1 MKNGATVYQY
11 ILTYQGEYSYTNIF
25 GLPTI
30 GVCHGDDLIYIFNQ
44 LWLNDEDAF
53 VRHLMTTAWTN
64 FAKYG
69 DPTPPDSG
77 YEWVPRVGNIHNY
90 FDISGPDS
98 AMTISEEIEE
108 RTAIWDQV
116 FEKTK

>member
-1 MKNGATVYQY
+1 MYQY
-11 ILTYQGEYSYTNIF
+11 ILTYQGQYSITNIY

-30 GVCHGDDLIYIFNQ
+30 GVCHGDDLIYVFDS
-44 LWLNDEDAF
+44 LTPPLNDKDQF
-53 VRHLMTTAWTN
+53 VSNLMTTAWTN

-77 YEWVPRVGNIHNY
+77 YEWVPRIENSHNY

-98 AMTISEEIEE
+98 ATKISEEIEE
-108 RTAIWDQV
+108 RTALWDQILG
-116 FEKTK
+116 KTK